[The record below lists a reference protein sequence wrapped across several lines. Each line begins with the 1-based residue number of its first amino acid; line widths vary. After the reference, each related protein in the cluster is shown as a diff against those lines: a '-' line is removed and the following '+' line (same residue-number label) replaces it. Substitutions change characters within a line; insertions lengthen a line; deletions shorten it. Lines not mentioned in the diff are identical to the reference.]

1 MPKFKKTESELETS
15 FDKWCYVLKHL
26 SEFRRRPR
34 AFQEK
39 VFKKLFKEAEIA
51 GFTEEERMR
60 YEQSLKKSR
69 DYRNTI
75 ATAFEE
81 GKEKGKA
88 EGRLERDKEFVRKA
102 IEANLPVSTIT
113 KVTGLSK
120 REIEKIKKQL
130 EEES

>member
-1 MPKFKKTESELETS
+1 
-15 FDKWCYVLKHL
+15 
-26 SEFRRRPR
+26 
-34 AFQEK
+34 
-39 VFKKLFKEAEIA
+39 
-51 GFTEEERMR
+51 MR

-75 ATAFEE
+75 ETAFAE
-81 GKEKGKA
+81 GKEKGKAEGKA

-102 IEANLPVSTIT
+102 VEANLPVSTIT

-130 EEES
+130 E